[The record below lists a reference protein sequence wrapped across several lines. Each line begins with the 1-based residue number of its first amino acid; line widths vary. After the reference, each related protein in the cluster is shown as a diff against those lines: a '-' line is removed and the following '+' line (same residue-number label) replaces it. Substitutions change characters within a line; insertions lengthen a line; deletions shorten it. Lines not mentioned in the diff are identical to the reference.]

1 MLLTCL
7 HENLLTRLVR
17 VCLVDQQKQILDYLL
32 KLLVK
37 KKCHIMCKSVQLTF
51 NVIAKY
57 LNFKLTFNVIVPS
70 LLMSKTRNI
79 CLRFSSEKVL

>member
-17 VCLVDQQKQILDYLL
+17 VGLVDQQEQILDYLL

-37 KKCHIMCKSVQLTF
+37 KVSHIVQKRSIDFQRDCKISQF
-51 NVIAKY
+51 
-57 LNFKLTFNVIVPS
+57 
-70 LLMSKTRNI
+70 
-79 CLRFSSEKVL
+79 

>member
-37 KKCHIMCKSVQLTF
+37 KSVTYCAKAF
-51 NVIAKY
+51 N
-57 LNFKLTFNVIVPS
+57 
-70 LLMSKTRNI
+70 
-79 CLRFSSEKVL
+79 